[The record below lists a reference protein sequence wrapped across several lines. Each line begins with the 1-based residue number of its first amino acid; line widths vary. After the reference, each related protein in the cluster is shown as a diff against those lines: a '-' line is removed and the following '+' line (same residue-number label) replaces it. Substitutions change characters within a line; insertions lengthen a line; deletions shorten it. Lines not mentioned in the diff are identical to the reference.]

1 MKTFKQ
7 FAKGAG
13 KAGKFFFG
21 PSAIAVGTALDAV
34 MPDPVADGTL
44 KGAEN
49 TARNIQYRDR
59 KQERF
64 QDLRKSGEFTRSRA
78 KKRSDSEK
86 EFQNYLKKQ
95 GS

>member
-13 KAGKFFFG
+13 KFFFG
-21 PSAIAVGTALDAV
+21 PKAIAVGTAIDAV
-34 MPDPVADGTL
+34 MPDPFADGTL

-59 KQERF
+59 KQQRF
-64 QDLRKSGEFTRSRA
+64 QDLRQSGEFTRSRA

-86 EFQNYLKKQ
+86 EFQNYLKNK
-95 GS
+95 GL